1 MRHSD
6 LADLTCSIARPV
18 SLLGDRW
25 TFMVLRDAFSG
36 VRRFDQ
42 FQSRLGISRPLL
54 ADRLARLVDAG
65 VLELRPYADARRTRH
80 EYRLTEKGM
89 DLYPVLAALRAFAD
103 KHMSPDGPVLLSE
116 HKNCGGSVEVHLTCS
131 ECGAE
136 VGARDVV
143 ARPGPGARP
152 GADAARSGS
161 GSGSDAALAASRLDP
176 IAPPAAE
183 AS

>member
-1 MRHSD
+1 MFGRVRHSD
-6 LADLTCSIARPV
+6 LGDLACSIARPV
-18 SLLGDRW
+18 ALLGDRW

-89 DLYPVLAALRAFAD
+89 DLYPVLAGLRAFAD
-103 KHMSPDGPVLLSE
+103 KHMSPEGPVILSE

-143 ARPGPGARP
+143 ARPGPGA
-152 GADAARSGS
+152 A
-161 GSGSDAALAASRLDP
+161 
-176 IAPPAAE
+176 PAA
-183 AS
+183 AAG